1 MNATSS
7 RTLALWLIPIALLLA
22 YGGYVTDWG
31 RQLGGNEVSWRKVT
45 TPSLS
50 TGVVPDIAFNA
61 DASPYAAVT
70 EHNVFAP
77 WRKPAPPADTA
88 KVPVEPPK
96 PQIRRGI
103 YTLTGTIALGDD
115 VIATVKETATGR
127 TKQVRKGEQLQEY
140 LVEKVES
147 DRVFLAFAGQTEELA
162 LAKFTQSGR
171 ASVSVP
177 SAAQPVPTALPP
189 GMAPPGMA
197 PPGAVPQ
204 QPPQLPSVPGRPVAG
219 QPGANVVQV
228 PIPTAPGSIA
238 PFPSSVTTPPGG
250 GSPQTPPAQTPP
262 VSTVPTAQTP
272 PPEVIDVGELL
283 RRRREARNQ

>member
-1 MNATSS
+1 VNATSS
-7 RTLALWLIPIALLLA
+7 RTLALWLVPIVVLLA
-22 YGGYVTDWG
+22 YGGYMTDWG
-31 RQLGGNEVSWRKVT
+31 RQLVGNEVNWRKVT
-45 TPSLS
+45 TPPVS

-70 EHNVFAP
+70 DHNVFAP
-77 WRKPAPPADTA
+77 WRKPAPPAEA
-88 KVPVEPPK
+88 PKGPVEPPK

-103 YTLTGTIALGDD
+103 YTLTGTIALGED

-127 TKQVRKGEQLQEY
+127 TKQVRRGEQLQEY
-140 LVEKVES
+140 LVEKIES

-177 SAAQPVPTALPP
+177 VAPQAVPAVLPP
-189 GMAPPGMA
+189 GMAPPGVA
-197 PPGAVPQ
+197 PPGAAPQ
-204 QPPQLPSVPGRPVAG
+204 MPPQGQGRPVAG
-219 QPGANVVQV
+219 QPGANVVPV
-228 PIPTAPGSIA
+228 PIPNAPGSIA
-238 PFPSSVTTPPGG
+238 PFPPSVTTPPGG
-250 GSPQTPPAQTPP
+250 TPQSTPAQTPP